1 MIDPEMPNKLSRSV
15 ASQGE
20 NVVGRAILLHTG
32 DEEISLVD
40 VARLG
45 RVARFPDGSMVFSY
59 GGVDLIR
66 LWPVQVA
73 TKVENGSTVLTA
85 TRQYEMLI

>member
-1 MIDPEMPNKLSRSV
+1 MSLHDNPTYNNETMHLYMRSRGLEV
-15 ASQGE
+15 E
-20 NVVGRAILLHTG
+20 NPSPV
-32 DEEISLVD
+32 SD